1 MLHLLYFFHR
11 LAAARIVDI
20 YGAATLEAFALFDP
34 FARFGIP
41 ASPHVGAS
49 YLVAGNA
56 VNA

>member
-11 LAAARIVDI
+11 LAAARIIGV
-20 YGAATLEAFALFDP
+20 YGAATLEAFTLLDP

-49 YLVAGNA
+49 CLVAGDA

>member
-11 LAAARIVDI
+11 LAAARIIGI
-20 YGAATLEAFALFDP
+20 YSATTLEAFALLDP

-41 ASPHVGAS
+41 ASTHVGAS
-49 YLVAGNA
+49 RLVAGNA